1 MEEVEIQVIYRF
13 PEKYVPDS
21 EWDLP
26 GPWPRKGW
34 YREERLNWHK
44 ILQDRNARQFIYIP
58 REGKAKKLVRM
69 LKAAVNVAKGV

>member
-13 PEKYVPDS
+13 PEKSVPDS
-21 EWDLP
+21 EWGLP

-69 LKAAVNVAKGV
+69 LKAAVNVVKGI